1 MIFKLV
7 GAAVAD
13 EADALPAAESL
24 LGAFWLHPAMPSIT
38 RAAEL
43 IAIALRVV

>member
-1 MIFKLV
+1 M
-7 GAAVAD
+7 AAEAD
-13 EADALPAAESL
+13 ELALAESL

-38 RAAEL
+38 RAAVL

>member
-1 MIFKLV
+1 M
-7 GAAVAD
+7 ADDAD
-13 EADALPAAESL
+13 ELPAAESL
-24 LGAFWLHPAMPSIT
+24 LGAFWLHPAMLSII